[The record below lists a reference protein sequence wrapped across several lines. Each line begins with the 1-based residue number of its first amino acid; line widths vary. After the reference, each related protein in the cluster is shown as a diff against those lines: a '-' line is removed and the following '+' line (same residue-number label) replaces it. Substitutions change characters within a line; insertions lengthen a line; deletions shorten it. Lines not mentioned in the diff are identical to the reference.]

1 MCELYT
7 HFLVC
12 AFKAAIFSVHW
23 KLAMYVAVLPNGTWV
38 QRIMLVEKQRV
49 LQNAS
54 GLWTKIS
61 TFSRFRD
68 PRQRQ
73 LLEQDPGI
81 SLHLLN

>member
-7 HFLVC
+7 HFLV
-12 AFKAAIFSVHW
+12 
-23 KLAMYVAVLPNGTWV
+23 LPNGTRV